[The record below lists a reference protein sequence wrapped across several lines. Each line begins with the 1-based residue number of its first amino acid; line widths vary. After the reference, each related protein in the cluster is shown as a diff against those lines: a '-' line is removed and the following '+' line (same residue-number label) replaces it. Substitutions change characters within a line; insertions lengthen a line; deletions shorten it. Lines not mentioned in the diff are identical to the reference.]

1 MSVRSF
7 FLLLALLLT
16 SLFPLACSSDRSAKI
31 AASDV
36 VSTIPWPPEE
46 DLKYVLVDKS
56 GKETGSADLTV
67 SQQGQTTRLGQ
78 RFTNNQNSDVISVV
92 VDSQTLK
99 PLSSTRTITAATNK
113 EELST
118 TYANGIALI
127 KQGDKQ
133 SGLSE
138 PEHSYD
144 NDTSLFLWRTLRFEP
159 GYQAGY
165 VAIITNRRSRQNVA
179 VKVIGTESVRVPAGD
194 FQGWRLEID
203 AAGSRQTAW
212 YADTPTRPLV
222 KYDNSIGT
230 FFELQT
236 KP

>member
-1 MSVRSF
+1 MSGRSF
-7 FLLLALLLT
+7 FLFLWLLLT
-16 SLFPLACSSDRSAKI
+16 SLSPLACSSDGGPKI

-36 VSTIPWPPEE
+36 VSTIPWPADET
-46 DLKYVLVDKS
+46 LKYALVDKS
-56 GKETGSADLTV
+56 GKQTGTADLTV
-67 SQQGQTTRLGQ
+67 SQQGGTARLAQ
-78 RFTNNQNSDVISVV
+78 SFTNNQNSDVISVLV
-92 VDSQTLK
+92 ESQTLK
-99 PLSSTRTITAATNK
+99 PVSSTRTITSAASK

-118 TYANGIALI
+118 RYANGVAII

-133 SGLSE
+133 SGLSV
-138 PEHSYD
+138 PEHAYD

-179 VKVIGTESVRVPAGD
+179 VKVIGRETVSVPAGE
-194 FQGWRLEID
+194 FQTWRVEID

-212 YADTPTRPLV
+212 YADAATRPLV
-222 KYDNSIGT
+222 RYDNSIGT